1 MIKYVRYWK
10 EGVVNFDCKV
20 GNGFR
25 EERKFELVV
34 WEFCRGKV
42 GIEVFGKRSMGVYSV
57 LGIWF

>member
-1 MIKYVRYWK
+1 M
-10 EGVVNFDCKV
+10 NFDCKV